1 MKVVDEIVSHFIT
14 QSFLDP
20 NDHRVLETILNQPI
34 AGTPLKVGDIIDRE
48 KLTEDILRK
57 QQVLRQQEP
66 EEFVVQPQDERVTV
80 QKRLYERT
88 KSVANRLLHDL
99 GLARAGRDI
108 GRVFA
113 DARGKGNSDA
123 LIILM
128 NLEVNAAMDIPEGR
142 RKDPPTEKLRGT
154 YELLDA
160 IGDALVQK
168 IPTALAQ
175 KQAKR

>member
-1 MKVVDEIVSHFIT
+1 
-14 QSFLDP
+14 
-20 NDHRVLETILNQPI
+20 
-34 AGTPLKVGDIIDRE
+34 
-48 KLTEDILRK
+48 
-57 QQVLRQQEP
+57 
-66 EEFVVQPQDERVTV
+66 V

-154 YELLDA
+154 YERLDA
-160 IGDALVQK
+160 IGDALVRK
-168 IPTALAQ
+168 IRTAIAQ
-175 KQAKR
+175 KQAER